1 MTKKVATINDLS
13 GMGRCSL
20 TVAIPILS
28 VLGVQACP
36 LPTAILSNQTGY
48 PHYYINDF
56 TDSMPYFIKE
66 WAELGFGFDGI
77 YTGFLSDAVQV
88 KVIENF
94 LEIFKKKDTIFIVD
108 PVMGDDGEIYPSIS
122 QEMVKS
128 ITQLSFKADIITP
141 NLTEC
146 CILTGTDYAEV
157 VQNAKKEDYLDIIS
171 EICSKLL
178 TGSVKKCVV
187 TGINYKG
194 VNDDL
199 DMIYNAVLE
208 NGEIRFIKSANT
220 GGSYSG
226 TGDILASVVCGM
238 VVKGKGLYE
247 AVELATKFISKA
259 IADTYLCKID
269 RNDGVNFENYLGM
282 LIEENNA

>member
-1 MTKKVATINDLS
+1 MIKKIATINDLS

-20 TVAIPILS
+20 TVAISILS

-56 TDSMPYFIKE
+56 TDSMPCFIRE
-66 WAELGFGFDGI
+66 WAELGFEFDGI
-77 YTGFLSDAVQV
+77 YTGFLSDAGQV

-94 LEIFKKKDTIFIVD
+94 LEIFKKKDTLFLVD
-108 PVMGDDGEIYPSIS
+108 PVMGDDGKIYSGIS
-122 QEMVKS
+122 REMVKS
-128 ITQLSFKADIITP
+128 IMQLSLKADIITP

-146 CILTGTDYAEV
+146 CILTGIDYAEV
-157 VQNAKKEDYLDIIS
+157 VQNAKSEDYLDIIS
-171 EICSKLL
+171 EVCNKLL
-178 TGSVKKCVV
+178 TGNVKKCVV

-194 VNDDL
+194 INDDL

-208 NGEIRFIKSANT
+208 NGEISFIKSANT

-238 VVKGKGLYE
+238 VVRGKGLYE

-259 IADTYLCKID
+259 VTDTYNCGTD
-269 RNDGVNFENYLGM
+269 RNDGVNFENHLDM
-282 LIEENNA
+282 LIKENNT